1 METLKIMNYHKERA
15 DTGVKIED
23 IDSLYVIVLTGDE
36 LVRVI
41 MKDGTQKAF
50 DSAVLCD
57 DSRAHDYFDGEYAV
71 HKDDFAEWSE
81 RKDSYSWFGR
91 MMKDATV

>member
-1 METLKIMNYHKERA
+1 METLKIMNYEKKRA

-23 IDSLYVIVLTGDE
+23 IYSLYVIVLSGDE
-36 LVRVI
+36 LVRAI

-50 DSAVLCD
+50 DSAVLCND
-57 DSRAHDYFDGEYAV
+57 IRNTDYFDGEYVV
-71 HKDDFAEWSE
+71 HKDDLAEWSE

-91 MMKDATV
+91 MQDDARV

>member
-1 METLKIMNYHKERA
+1 METLEIMNYDNKRA

-57 DSRAHDYFDGEYAV
+57 DIRAFDYFDGEYAV
-71 HKDDFAEWSE
+71 HKDDLVEWSE
-81 RKDSYSWFGR
+81 RSDSYSWFGR
-91 MMKDATV
+91 MQDDARV